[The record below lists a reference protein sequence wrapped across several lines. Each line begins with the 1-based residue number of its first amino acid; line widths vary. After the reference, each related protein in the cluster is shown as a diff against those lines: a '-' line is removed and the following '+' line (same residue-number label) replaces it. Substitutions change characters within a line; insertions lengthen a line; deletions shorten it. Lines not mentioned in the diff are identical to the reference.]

1 MLLALRMMEVVTTGV
16 IRRAKLQSIRHHQ
29 QTPNLYRPDALIV
42 DQPTVSEHWRELLVP
57 LILAFLLTEVIDCYW
72 NSISHLQ
79 HLLLSN
85 LFYYYTRLLRFIYL
99 RLFFQLRPGP
109 LDHQDDRGW
118 PGWRR
123 CRTTSTPT
131 GCHGPTQSTWPR
143 TDHSGDHWRP
153 VVLPTRSGASRRWWW
168 W

>member
-1 MLLALRMMEVVTTGV
+1 MMEVVTTGV

-79 HLLLSN
+79 HLLS
-85 LFYYYTRLLRFIYL
+85 
-99 RLFFQLRPGP
+99 
-109 LDHQDDRGW
+109 
-118 PGWRR
+118 
-123 CRTTSTPT
+123 S
-131 GCHGPTQSTWPR
+131 
-143 TDHSGDHWRP
+143 
-153 VVLPTRSGASRRWWW
+153 
-168 W
+168 